1 LNNLKGY
8 EDMQYKIRDK
18 TSSDNALI
26 IPCISL
32 SWGSDRIIT
41 KGTIFNVS
49 DLAGFVAV
57 ENNKIVGVGL
67 YSISDNECEIVL
79 IESYVR
85 SVGIGST
92 LLKKIIGISKT
103 NGNSRVFLITTND
116 NTDALKFY
124 QKCDM
129 TIKGI
134 YCDSIKDERK
144 LKPEIPLT
152 GKYGIP
158 IRDEIELEIVF

>member
-1 LNNLKGY
+1 
-8 EDMQYKIRDK
+8 MQYSIREK

-32 SWGSDRIIT
+32 SWGSDRIIS

-49 DLAGFVAV
+49 DLAGYVAV
-57 ENNKIVGVGL
+57 ENNRIVGVGL
-67 YSISDNECEIVL
+67 YSVNSNECEIVL
-79 IESYVR
+79 IESYVH

-103 NGNSRVFLITTND
+103 NDCKRIFLITTND
-116 NTDALKFY
+116 NIDALKFY
-124 QKCDM
+124 QKSM
-129 TIKGI
+129 TIKGM

>member
-1 LNNLKGY
+1 
-8 EDMQYKIRDK
+8 MQYSIREK

-32 SWGSDRIIT
+32 SWGSDRIIS

-49 DLAGFVAV
+49 DLAGYVAV
-57 ENNKIVGVGL
+57 ENNRIVGVGL
-67 YSISDNECEIVL
+67 YSVNSNECEIVL
-79 IESYVR
+79 IESYVH

-103 NGNSRVFLITTND
+103 NDCKRIFLITTND
-116 NTDALKFY
+116 NIDALKFY
-124 QKCDM
+124 QKSGM
-129 TIKGI
+129 TIKGM

>member
-1 LNNLKGY
+1 
-8 EDMQYKIRDK
+8 MQYTIREK
-18 TSSDNALI
+18 LKSDNALI

-32 SWGSDRIIT
+32 SWGSDRIIS

-49 DLAGFVAV
+49 DLDGYVAV
-57 ENNKIVGVGL
+57 ENNRIVGVGL
-67 YSISDNECEIVL
+67 YSVNDGECEIVL

-103 NGNSRVFLITTND
+103 NGCKRVFLITTND

-124 QKCDM
+124 QKSGM
-129 TIKGI
+129 TIKSI

-158 IRDEIELEIVF
+158 IRDEIELEVVF